1 MDIKPIKTNR
11 DYKLAIA
18 RMGKLWGAKLGTPEG
33 NELDILATL
42 VDKYEEDN
50 FPIASPDPVEA
61 IKYIMEEEGISR
73 MELSEVLGHKS
84 KVSEI
89 LSKKR
94 ELSKKMIKALHD
106 TFGIPY
112 EVLMG

>member
-1 MDIKPIKTNR
+1 MK
-11 DYKLAIA
+11 
-18 RMGKLWGAKLGTPEG
+18 
-33 NELDILATL
+33 
-42 VDKYEEDN
+42 
-50 FPIASPDPVEA
+50 
-61 IKYIMEEEGISR
+61 EEGISR

-84 KVSEI
+84 KLSEI

>member
-1 MDIKPIKTNR
+1 MPHGEAWGTKP
-11 DYKLAIA
+11 
-18 RMGKLWGAKLGTPEG
+18 GTPEG

-50 FPIASPDPVEA
+50 FLISSPDPVEA
-61 IKYIMEEEGISR
+61 IKYIMKEEGISR

-84 KVSEI
+84 KLSEI

-106 TFGIPY
+106 AFGIPY
-112 EVLMG
+112 EVLMK